1 MTNYN
6 FKLSNFKTYASY
18 FIIGESSVNNITIQE
33 NVNIFSE
40 ENDFKL
46 KISDS
51 VDFKNNIFGY
61 NVNEIKILSSL
72 DENVL
77 GFYLYSNNLKKK
89 IESNKPIPGNDT
101 IIFKLISDLGVKLD
115 NYVFEFEETIT
126 EADYNSLISLADS
139 YKEYSSNDSKFE
151 KHVIIDM

>member
-1 MTNYN
+1 MDENNIIYVNTKNESDILMIITFKLLDKSKSILVNYYKIELKEKYKLRIYKDISIFIFNGLLGIGMTNYN

-72 DENVL
+72 DENIL
-77 GFYLYSNNLKKK
+77 GFYLY
-89 IESNKPIPGNDT
+89 
-101 IIFKLISDLGVKLD
+101 
-115 NYVFEFEETIT
+115 
-126 EADYNSLISLADS
+126 
-139 YKEYSSNDSKFE
+139 
-151 KHVIIDM
+151 

>member
-1 MTNYN
+1 M
-6 FKLSNFKTYASY
+6 
-18 FIIGESSVNNITIQE
+18 
-33 NVNIFSE
+33 NIFSE

-72 DENVL
+72 DENIL

-89 IESNKPIPGNDT
+89 IE
-101 IIFKLISDLGVKLD
+101 FK
-115 NYVFEFEETIT
+115 
-126 EADYNSLISLADS
+126 
-139 YKEYSSNDSKFE
+139 
-151 KHVIIDM
+151 